1 MAPSTLAVM
10 KAVNRGE
17 HRPRPVIT
25 PGRLAKKG
33 VRRHPKPPVNGM
45 RGEPGDGVTLQDEAE
60 RPASLQGLG
69 PDRLRREEAGPA
81 YETGGDDGATA
92 LRTSRRVMEGG
103 SEERSMS
110 ASCAATIGA
119 AIAVRTRYRGLTKLP
134 LTALPCAPIEV
145 AANPSERGLERLG
158 DLPTIVSRAF

>member
-81 YETGGDDGATA
+81 YETGGDDGAT
-92 LRTSRRVMEGG
+92 
-103 SEERSMS
+103 
-110 ASCAATIGA
+110 
-119 AIAVRTRYRGLTKLP
+119 
-134 LTALPCAPIEV
+134 
-145 AANPSERGLERLG
+145 GLEDVTPGDGGGKRGTVHERLLRG
-158 DLPTIVSRAF
+158 HHRGRDRR